1 LDLDETEREPAVTEQ
16 LKREAAAWNLLWQ
29 VAFDEQQGFGWGSS
43 GTVYLL
49 IRDED
54 LRACCFER
62 AWLVLQCT

>member
-1 LDLDETEREPAVTEQ
+1 LSEDGTQEEPAQMEQ
-16 LKREAAAWNLLWQ
+16 LKREAASWNLLWQ
-29 VAFDEQQGFGWGSS
+29 VAFDEEQGFGWGSS

-54 LRACCFER
+54 LLACRFER